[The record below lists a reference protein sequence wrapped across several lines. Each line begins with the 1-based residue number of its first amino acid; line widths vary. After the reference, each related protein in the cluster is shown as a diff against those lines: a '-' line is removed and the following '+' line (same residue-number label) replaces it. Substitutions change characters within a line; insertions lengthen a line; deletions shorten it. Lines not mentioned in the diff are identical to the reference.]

1 MEWTRIE
8 EGELFTGDSLATRLA
23 YAQTRIND
31 LPSASVEKAS
41 LSREH
46 IPSVVIAT
54 AYAHIQPGSAHTYD
68 DVQDLYPGWNTPV
81 GWTIINTDGSVGSFT
96 SAPRLQADFSSPIDT
111 SDSSLRVLV
120 LANVNLLEIEEITAA
135 IVSEDYFAL
144 FALQI
149 QRYGSTAWL
158 HIARS
163 ERFASSEMWVDAS
176 SGDEEWQLKMWKDI
190 PIRCLI
196 VPSDG
201 FGEISSVR
209 MVVSVV
215 NTRATYATELVQVS
229 LKEGNISAIV
239 LQTGAL

>member
-31 LPSASVEKAS
+31 LPSISVEKAS

-46 IPSVVIAT
+46 IPSVVMAT
-54 AYAHIQPGSAHTYD
+54 AYASIEPGVAHTYD
-68 DVQDLYPGWNTPV
+68 DVQDVYPGWDTSV
-81 GWTIINTDGSVGSFT
+81 GWKVINTDGSGGSFT
-96 SAPRLQADFSSPIDT
+96 SAPRLEADFHSDIDT
-111 SDSSLRVLV
+111 SDPSLRVLV
-120 LANVNLLEIEEITAA
+120 LANVNLLEIEEITAS
-135 IVSEDYFAL
+135 IVSEEYFAL
-144 FALQI
+144 FALQV
-149 QRYGSTAWL
+149 QRSGFTSWE

-163 ERFASSEMWVDAS
+163 ERFAGSEMWIDAS

-196 VPSDG
+196 LPSDG
-201 FGEISSVR
+201 FGEIQKIR
-209 MVVSVV
+209 MVVSVA
-215 NTRATYATELVQVS
+215 NIRATFATELVQVS

-239 LQTGAL
+239 FQTGVL